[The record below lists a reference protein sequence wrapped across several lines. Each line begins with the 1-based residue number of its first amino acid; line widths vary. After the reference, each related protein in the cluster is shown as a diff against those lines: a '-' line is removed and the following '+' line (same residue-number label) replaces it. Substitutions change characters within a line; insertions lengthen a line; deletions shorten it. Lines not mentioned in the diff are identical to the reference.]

1 MNSETTTTTQE
12 SQFVLRRLEEA
23 LRFFGR
29 ETDPHWFW
37 ILVLMFVLAAGFA
50 YVIWQYKRDS
60 QSVGWAW
67 ATFLGFLRCCVY
79 VVLATVFLLPAIQ
92 TWDKTEMRS
101 KVVLAGD
108 VSLSMGNRDDLPTE
122 SSPAEKLPSRQDK
135 VIQFLTA
142 NGGGFL
148 KSLEEKN
155 PVSYYRFG
163 SKVDENFQVFEG
175 GKTLSATEWADWLK
189 PALLDKMAPGLSEDE
204 QKQFGKRQTLLKQ
217 LLTGTNLP
225 ESLLDVFNRESN
237 NMVQGIVVF
246 SDGRNSG
253 RPGSSTQF
261 SAEVFDELRAR
272 ARRAKVPIFTVAVGE
287 YRQPISITNLA
298 LQTPEQARPDD
309 KFLVRFDVDGEGL
322 PNRESNVAL
331 DITGPKGDKKTLDKQ
346 FTFNAGTA
354 GVPHAQIEF
363 DIDAAALGVPPV
375 MGKKPELEEGDY
387 VLQARV
393 PKDKREAFLGKEH
406 ASEKATIHVV
416 KKPLRVF
423 LFAGGPTRDYQFIRS
438 MLVREV
444 DAGRA
449 QLSIFL
455 QTKTD
460 GVVQDVPPERFLT
473 HFPNKLGDEANDRAD
488 TRYYNLSQ
496 YDLIIAFDPEWQRLQ
511 PDEMN
516 LLEKWVN
523 LQAGGLIFVA
533 GPINTFELAR
543 LGNRD
548 QLKPILNLYPVILQD
563 SRLLGLGGSGDR
575 PTGEPWRLNF
585 PGATAEMEFLKLDEE
600 GNDPLA
606 GWEEFFTGLK
616 KGEATKET
624 PVVRGFYSYYPV
636 EDKKASAAVI
646 ATFSDPRARLK
657 DGTKE
662 QPYLVT
668 MPYGSGKTA
677 YIGSGEMWRLR
688 QYREIF
694 LERFWT
700 KLARYVGSGNMTR
713 LTNHGRL
720 SMASTFTAD
729 HFATL
734 EAQLF
739 GRDLSPLNQGT
750 RPKAQLKP
758 PPGVTMN
765 TTVELEAKP
774 VQGGEW
780 NGWFQ
785 GRFKV
790 EAPGQYHLDLVIPE
804 SGETLSKN
812 FVVKESNPELD
823 NTRPDFGHL
832 YQLASEVTDYLPRM
846 DKDTQKEVK
855 EAVERTSAALLQRVE
870 EQNAEEAR
878 RAAVQPGAAA
888 PKTEAKRPAP
898 ENKEAARFFFDL
910 KSAHLIP
917 KCMVTESKVQR
928 SRGPVKDLW
937 DQGFTISEDPAV
949 RMATV
954 LVIVTLLLSAEW
966 LTRKLLRLA

>member
-122 SSPAEKLPSRQDK
+122 SSPAEKLPTRQDK

-148 KSLEEKN
+148 KSLQEKN
-155 PVSYYRFG
+155 PVFYYRFG
-163 SKVDENFQVFEG
+163 SKVDENVQVCEG

-189 PALLDKMAPGLSEDE
+189 PALLDKMPPGLSEDE
-204 QKQFGKRQTLLKQ
+204 QKQFSKRQTLLKQ

-261 SAEVFDELRAR
+261 SAEV
-272 ARRAKVPIFTVAVGE
+272 
-287 YRQPISITNLA
+287 
-298 LQTPEQARPDD
+298 
-309 KFLVRFDVDGEGL
+309 
-322 PNRESNVAL
+322 
-331 DITGPKGDKKTLDKQ
+331 
-346 FTFNAGTA
+346 
-354 GVPHAQIEF
+354 EF
-363 DIDAAALGVPPV
+363 GMEAAALGVPHV
-375 MGKKPELEEGDY
+375 MGRKPELEEGDY
-387 VLQARV
+387 VLQGRV
-393 PKDKREAFLGKEH
+393 PRDKREPFLGKEH

-416 KKPLRVF
+416 KKPLRVL
-423 LFAGGPTRDYQFIRS
+423 LFAGGPTRDYQFVRS

-449 QLSIFL
+449 QLSICL

-460 GVVQDVPPERFLT
+460 GVVQDVPPERFLAS
-473 HFPNKLGDEANDRAD
+473 FPSKLGDEASDTADR
-488 TRYYNLSQ
+488 RYYNLSQ
-496 YDLIIAFDPEWQRLQ
+496 YDLIMAFDPEWQRLTAEQ
-511 PDEMN
+511 MN
-516 LLEKWVN
+516 VLEKWVN

-563 SRLLGLGGSGDR
+563 SRLLGLPGSSDR

-600 GNDPLA
+600 GNDALA

-624 PVVRGFYSYYPV
+624 
-636 EDKKASAAVI
+636 
-646 ATFSDPRARLK
+646 
-657 DGTKE
+657 
-662 QPYLVT
+662 
-668 MPYGSGKTA
+668 
-677 YIGSGEMWRLR
+677 
-688 QYREIF
+688 
-694 LERFWT
+694 
-700 KLARYVGSGNMTR
+700 
-713 LTNHGRL
+713 
-720 SMASTFTAD
+720 
-729 HFATL
+729 
-734 EAQLF
+734 
-739 GRDLSPLNQGT
+739 
-750 RPKAQLKP
+750 
-758 PPGVTMN
+758 
-765 TTVELEAKP
+765 
-774 VQGGEW
+774 
-780 NGWFQ
+780 
-785 GRFKV
+785 
-790 EAPGQYHLDLVIPE
+790 
-804 SGETLSKN
+804 
-812 FVVKESNPELD
+812 
-823 NTRPDFGHL
+823 
-832 YQLASEVTDYLPRM
+832 
-846 DKDTQKEVK
+846 
-855 EAVERTSAALLQRVE
+855 
-870 EQNAEEAR
+870 
-878 RAAVQPGAAA
+878 
-888 PKTEAKRPAP
+888 
-898 ENKEAARFFFDL
+898 
-910 KSAHLIP
+910 
-917 KCMVTESKVQR
+917 
-928 SRGPVKDLW
+928 
-937 DQGFTISEDPAV
+937 
-949 RMATV
+949 
-954 LVIVTLLLSAEW
+954 
-966 LTRKLLRLA
+966 